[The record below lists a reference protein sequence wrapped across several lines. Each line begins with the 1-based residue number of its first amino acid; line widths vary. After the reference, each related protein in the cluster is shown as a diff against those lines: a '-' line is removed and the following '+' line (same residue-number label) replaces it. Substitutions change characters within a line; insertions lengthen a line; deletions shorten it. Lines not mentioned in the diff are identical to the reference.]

1 MAVTKE
7 TYSAVAP
14 WLASDAAQLLED
26 AFIDAGLMT
35 SWYDSFLSGS
45 VENRILQ
52 VVYDG
57 TKTYGTC
64 YYWFVISTSTIGV
77 SVASGWDD
85 TAHVPTGTQ
94 YSDYFSTETN
104 TTARHYS
111 LAGTL
116 SNSTE
121 INIVRYTSADNSDY
135 SWFVIRNGATPYT
148 LMITPGSAPLVP
160 WLDLDEVFFHH
171 VLNTLLEVTASSS
184 STAVARAHFR
194 DIYTLRR
201 SYAQSQGLRS
211 ATSAG
216 NGYYYSRQLFGYSSV
231 GASTSTSPSTDTVE
245 NVISVPYRLQRSG
258 LPFAS
263 DYTPVLFGCSYSF
276 YVNEPLPQDFGV
288 YFPYTSTSFSFGD
301 SIVITAGV
309 EEWEVL
315 SFANNSSADAANPL
329 FLARLV

>member
-1 MAVTKE
+1 MPVTKE
-7 TYSAVAP
+7 TYSAAAP
-14 WLASDAAQLLED
+14 WLASNAAQLLEN
-26 AFIDAGLMT
+26 AFIDAGLMV

-77 SVASGWDD
+77 SVATGWNA
-85 TAHVPTGTQ
+85 TTHVPTGTQ
-94 YSDYFSTETN
+94 YNDYVNTETN
-104 TTARHYS
+104 TTARHFS

-121 INIVRYTSADNSDY
+121 INVVRYTSADNSDY
-135 SWFVIRNGATPYT
+135 SWFVIRNGATPFPF
-148 LMITPGSAPLVP
+148 MITPGSAPLVP
-160 WLDLDEVFFHH
+160 WLDLDQVFFHH
-171 VLNTLLEVTASSS
+171 VVVS
-184 STAVARAHFR
+184 STAVDSSASTSNAKARFSDLYR
-194 DIYTLRR
+194 LRR
-201 SYAQSQGLRS
+201 SYANSQGLRDS
-211 ATSAG
+211 T
-216 NGYYYSRQLFGYSSV
+216 NSSV
-231 GASTSTSPSTDTVE
+231 YVQSRRLMGYKSIAAVGNAGDDGENTVA
-245 NVISVPYRLQRSG
+245 VPYRLQRTG

-263 DYTPVLFGCSYSF
+263 NYTPVLFGCSYSF
-276 YVNEPLPQDFGV
+276 YVNEPLPDDFAV

-301 SIVITAGV
+301 GIVITTGV

-315 SFANNSSADAANPL
+315 NFANNSSADSANPL

>member
-1 MAVTKE
+1 MPATKE
-7 TYSAVAP
+7 TYSAAAP
-14 WLASDAAQLLED
+14 WLASTAAQLLED

-77 SVASGWDD
+77 SVATGWDA
-85 TAHVPTGTQ
+85 TTHVPTGTQ

-104 TTARHYS
+104 TTARHFS

-121 INIVRYTSADNSDY
+121 INVVRYTSTDNPDY
-135 SWFVIRNGATPYT
+135 SWFVIRNGATPYPF
-148 LMITPGSAPLVP
+148 MITPDSATLVP
-160 WLDLDEVFFHH
+160 WLDLNQVFFHH
-171 VLNTLLEVTASSS
+171 AVNMLMEASAAGNTSVGR
-184 STAVARAHFR
+184 VHFQ
-194 DIYTLRR
+194 DIYRLRR
-201 SYAQSQGLRS
+201 SYAQGQGLRS
-211 ATSAG
+211 EISATD
-216 NGYYYSRQLFGYSSV
+216 GYIDSRRLFGYSSV
-231 GASTSTSPSTDTVE
+231 GASTSSTPSSDTLT
-245 NVISVPYRLQRSG
+245 NTISVPYRLQRSG

-263 DYTPVLFGCSYSF
+263 DYTPVLYGCSYSF
-276 YVNEPLPQDFGV
+276 YVNEPLPEDFGV
-288 YFPYTSTSFSFGD
+288 YFPYTSTGFSFGD
-301 SIVITAGV
+301 SIVVTAGV

-315 SFANNSSADAANPL
+315 NFANNSSADAANPL

>member
-7 TYSAVAP
+7 TYSVAAP
-14 WLASDAAQLLED
+14 WLASAAAQLLED
-26 AFIDAGLMT
+26 AFIDAGLMV

-52 VVYDG
+52 VVYDS

-77 SVASGWDD
+77 SVATGWNA
-85 TAHVPTGTQ
+85 TTHVPTGTQ
-94 YSDYFSTETN
+94 YADFYSTTTN
-104 TTARHYS
+104 TTANHSS

-121 INIVRYTSADNSDY
+121 INVVRYTSTDNPDY
-135 SWFVIRNGATPYT
+135 SWFVIRNGATPFPF
-148 LMITPGSAPLVP
+148 MITPDSAPLVP
-160 WLDLDEVFFHH
+160 WLDLNEVFFHH
-171 VLNTLLEVTASSS
+171 AVNTLMEANATGDSS
-184 STAVARAHFR
+184 VGRVHFQ
-194 DIYTLRR
+194 DIYRLRR
-201 SYAQSQGLRS
+201 SYAQSQGLRNVT
-211 ATSAG
+211 TSSF
-216 NGYYYSRQLFGYSSV
+216 YRESRRLFGYTSIGSRS
-231 GASTSTSPSTDTVE
+231 GTNDSTTDSFT
-245 NVISVPYRLQRSG
+245 NAISAPYRLQRSG

-263 DYTPVLFGCSYSF
+263 NYTPVLFGCSYSF
-276 YVNEPLPQDFGV
+276 YVNEPLPDDFAV

-315 SFANNSSADAANPL
+315 NFANNSSADAANPL

>member
-1 MAVTKE
+1 MPVTKE
-7 TYSAVAP
+7 TYSAAAP
-14 WLASDAAQLLED
+14 WLASAAAQLLED
-26 AFIDAGLMT
+26 AFIDAGLMV

-77 SVASGWDD
+77 SVATGWNA
-85 TAHVPTGTQ
+85 TTHVPTGTQ
-94 YSDYFSTETN
+94 YTDFYSTATN
-104 TTARHYS
+104 TTANHFS

-121 INIVRYTSADNSDY
+121 INVVRYTSTDNPDY
-135 SWFVIRNGATPYT
+135 SWFVIRNGATPYPF
-148 LMITPGSAPLVP
+148 MITPDSATLVP
-160 WLDLDEVFFHH
+160 WLDLNQVFFHH
-171 VLNTLLEVTASSS
+171 
-184 STAVARAHFR
+184 AVNMLMEANATSATSVGRVHFQ
-194 DIYTLRR
+194 DIYRLRR
-201 SYAQSQGLRS
+201 SYAQGQGLRNVTTS
-211 ATSAG
+211 ISPYATS
-216 NGYYYSRQLFGYSSV
+216 RRLVGYSSV
-231 GASTSTSPSTDTVE
+231 GSSASSNDPSSDASN
-245 NVISVPYRLQRSG
+245 NVISVPYRLQRTN

-263 DYTPVLFGCSYSF
+263 NYTPVLFGCSYSF
-276 YVNEPLPQDFGV
+276 YVNEPLPEDFAV

-315 SFANNSSADAANPL
+315 NFANNSSADAANPL

>member
-7 TYSAVAP
+7 AYSAAAP
-14 WLASDAAQLLED
+14 WLASNAAQLLED

-35 SWYDSFLSGS
+35 SWYDSFLSDS

-77 SVASGWDD
+77 SVATGWNA
-85 TAHVPTGTQ
+85 TTHVPTGTQ
-94 YSDYFSTETN
+94 YNDYFSTATN
-104 TTARHYS
+104 TMANHFS

-121 INIVRYTSADNSDY
+121 INVVRYTSADNPDY
-135 SWFVIRNGATPYT
+135 SWFVIRNGATPFPF
-148 LMITPGSAPLVP
+148 MITPDSAPLVP
-160 WLDLDEVFFHH
+160 WLDLNQVFFHH
-171 VLNTLLEVTASSS
+171 VVDMLIEANATSDAS
-184 STAVARAHFR
+184 VGRVHFR
-194 DIYTLRR
+194 DIYRLRR
-201 SYAQSQGLRS
+201 SYAQSQGLRGV
-211 ATSAG
+211 TSFSS
-216 NGYYYSRQLFGYSSV
+216 YVTRRKLFGYSSV
-231 GASTSTSPSTDTVE
+231 GAPSSSSTSSSDTNE
-245 NVISVPYRLQRSG
+245 NVISVPYRLQRTN

-263 DYTPVLFGCSYSF
+263 NYTPVLFGCSYSF
-276 YVNEPLPQDFGV
+276 YVNEPLPEDFGV
-288 YFPYTSTSFSFGD
+288 YFPYTNTSFSFGD
-301 SIVITAGV
+301 SIVVTAGV

-315 SFANNSSADAANPL
+315 NFANNSSADAANPL

>member
-1 MAVTKE
+1 MPATKE
-7 TYSAVAP
+7 TYSAAAP
-14 WLASDAAQLLED
+14 WLASTAAQLLED

-77 SVASGWDD
+77 SVATGWNA
-85 TAHVPTGTQ
+85 TTHVPTGTQ

-104 TTARHYS
+104 TTARHS
-111 LAGTL
+111 PLAGTL
-116 SNSTE
+116 SSSTE
-121 INIVRYTSADNSDY
+121 INVVRYTSTDNPDY
-135 SWFVIRNGATPYT
+135 SWFVIRNGATPFPF
-148 LMITPGSAPLVP
+148 MITPDSAPLVP
-160 WLDLDEVFFHH
+160 WLDLNQVFFHH
-171 VLNTLLEVTASSS
+171 VVNMLMEVT
-184 STAVARAHFR
+184 STTGNTSVGRAHFQ
-194 DIYTLRR
+194 DIYRLRR

-211 ATSAG
+211 EISATD
-216 NGYYYSRQLFGYSSV
+216 GYTDSRRLFGYSSV
-231 GASTSTSPSTDTVE
+231 GASTSTSPSSDIFA

-263 DYTPVLFGCSYSF
+263 NYTPVLFGCSYSF
-276 YVNEPLPQDFGV
+276 YVNEPLPDDFAV
-288 YFPYTSTSFSFGD
+288 YFPYTNTSFSFGD

-315 SFANNSSADAANPL
+315 NFANNSSADAASPL

>member
-35 SWYDSFLSGS
+35 AWHDSFLSDS
-45 VENRILQ
+45 VENRILE

-64 YYWFVISTSTIGV
+64 YYWFVISTSAIGV
-77 SVASGWDD
+77 SVATGWDD

-94 YSDYFSTETN
+94 YSDYFSTATN
-104 TTARHYS
+104 TTANHYS

-135 SWFVIRNGATPYT
+135 SWFVIRNGATPYPF
-148 LMITPGSAPLVP
+148 MITPGSAPLVP
-160 WLDLDEVFFHH
+160 WLNLDEVFFHH
-171 VLNTLLEVTASSS
+171 VVNTLMDASTGDTSIGR
-184 STAVARAHFR
+184 VHFR
-194 DIYTLRR
+194 DIYRLRR
-201 SYAQSQGLRS
+201 SYAQSQGIRNR
-211 ATSAG
+211 TSSS
-216 NGYYYSRQLFGYSSV
+216 NYYMSKRLFGYSSV
-231 GASTSTSPSTDTVE
+231 GAPSSSFSSSSEASD

-263 DYTPVLFGCSYSF
+263 DYTPVLYGCSYSF
-276 YVNEPLPQDFGV
+276 YVNEPLPADFAV

-315 SFANNSSADAANPL
+315 NFANNSSADAANPL

>member
-7 TYSAVAP
+7 TYSVAAP
-14 WLASDAAQLLED
+14 WLASAAAQLLED
-26 AFIDAGLMT
+26 AFIDAGLMV

-77 SVASGWDD
+77 SVATGWDA
-85 TAHVPTGTQ
+85 TTHVPTGTQ
-94 YSDYFSTETN
+94 YNDYLSTDTN
-104 TTARHYS
+104 TTARHFS

-121 INIVRYTSADNSDY
+121 INVVRYTSTDNTDY
-135 SWFVIRNGATPYT
+135 SWFVIRNGATPFPF
-148 LMITPGSAPLVP
+148 MITPDSAPLVP
-160 WLDLDEVFFHH
+160 WLDLNQVFFHH
-171 VLNTLLEVTASSS
+171 VIVS
-184 STAVARAHFR
+184 AVAVDAATGASNARARFSDLYR
-194 DIYTLRR
+194 LRR
-201 SYAQSQGLRS
+201 SYANSQGLRDS
-211 ATSAG
+211 TITSVYIQSRRLMGYKSIAAVG
-216 NGYYYSRQLFGYSSV
+216 NYGDDGEN
-231 GASTSTSPSTDTVE
+231 TVA
-245 NVISVPYRLQRSG
+245 VPYRLQRSG

-263 DYTPVLFGCSYSF
+263 NYTPVLFGCSYSF
-276 YVNEPLPQDFGV
+276 YVNEPLPDDFAV

-301 SIVITAGV
+301 SIVVTAGV

-315 SFANNSSADAANPL
+315 NFANNSSADAANPL

>member
-1 MAVTKE
+1 MPATKE
-7 TYSAVAP
+7 TYSAAAP
-14 WLASDAAQLLED
+14 WLASSAAQLLED
-26 AFIDAGLMT
+26 AFIHAGLMT
-35 SWYDSFLSGS
+35 SWYDSFLSDS

-57 TKTYGTC
+57 TKAYGTC
-64 YYWFVISTSTIGV
+64 YYWFVISTSTIGI
-77 SVASGWDD
+77 SVASGWDA

-94 YSDYFSTETN
+94 YSDYFSTATN
-104 TTARHYS
+104 TTANHYS

-135 SWFVIRNGATPYT
+135 SWFVIRNGATPYPF
-148 LMITPGSAPLVP
+148 MITPGSATLVP
-160 WLDLDEVFFHH
+160 WLDLDQVFFHH
-171 VLNTLLEVTASSS
+171 VVNTLVEASDTTDG
-184 STAVARAHFR
+184 STGRVHFQ
-194 DIYTLRR
+194 DIYRLRR
-201 SYAQSQGLRS
+201 SYAQSQGTRNV
-211 ATSAG
+211 TSSSS
-216 NGYYYSRQLFGYSSV
+216 YEQIRKLFGYSSV
-231 GASTSTSPSTDTVE
+231 GAPASSSAASDTS

-276 YVNEPLPQDFGV
+276 YVNEPLPADFAV
-288 YFPYTSTSFSFGD
+288 YFPYTSASFSFGD

-315 SFANNSSADAANPL
+315 NFANNSSADAANPL

>member
-7 TYSAVAP
+7 TYSVAAP
-14 WLASDAAQLLED
+14 WLASAAAELLEN
-26 AFIDAGLMT
+26 AFIDAGLMV

-77 SVASGWDD
+77 SVATGWNA
-85 TAHVPTGTQ
+85 TTHVPTGTQ
-94 YSDYFSTETN
+94 YNDYFSTETN
-104 TTARHYS
+104 TTARHFS

-121 INIVRYTSADNSDY
+121 INVVRYTSTDNPDY
-135 SWFVIRNGATPYT
+135 SWFVIRNGATPFPF
-148 LMITPGSAPLVP
+148 MITPGSVPLVP
-160 WLDLDEVFFHH
+160 WLDLNQVFFHH
-171 VLNTLLEVTASSS
+171 VVVSVVIVAAPTGSSNAS
-184 STAVARAHFR
+184 ARFSDLYR
-194 DIYTLRR
+194 LRQ
-201 SYAQSQGLRS
+201 SYANSQGLRDS
-211 ATSAG
+211 TTPSVYTQSRRLM
-216 NGYYYSRQLFGYSSV
+216 GYKSIAAVTNSSDD
-231 GASTSTSPSTDTVE
+231 GENTVA
-245 NVISVPYRLQRSG
+245 VPYRLQRSG

-263 DYTPVLFGCSYSF
+263 NYTPVLFGCSYSF
-276 YVNEPLPQDFGV
+276 YVNEPLPDDFAV

-315 SFANNSSADAANPL
+315 NFANNSSADAANPL
-329 FLARLV
+329 FLARLI

>member
-7 TYSAVAP
+7 TYSVAAP
-14 WLASDAAQLLED
+14 WLASAAAQLLQN
-26 AFIDAGLMT
+26 AFIDAGLMV

-64 YYWFVISTSTIGV
+64 YYWFVISTGAIGV
-77 SVASGWDD
+77 SVATGWNA
-85 TAHVPTGTQ
+85 TTHVPTGTQ
-94 YSDYFSTETN
+94 YADFYSTATN
-104 TTARHYS
+104 TTANHFS

-121 INIVRYTSADNSDY
+121 INVVRYTSADNPDY
-135 SWFVIRNGATPYT
+135 SWFVIRNGATPFPF
-148 LMITPGSAPLVP
+148 MITPDSAPLVP
-160 WLDLDEVFFHH
+160 WLDLSQVFFHH
-171 VLNTLLEVTASSS
+171 VVNMLMETSATGDSS
-184 STAVARAHFR
+184 VGRVHFR
-194 DIYTLRR
+194 DIYRLRR
-201 SYAQSQGLRS
+201 SYAQSQGARS
-211 ATSAG
+211 RTDTPV
-216 NGYYYSRQLFGYSSV
+216 YSISKRLFGYSSV
-231 GASTSTSPSTDTVE
+231 GATASSFDSSVDISN

-263 DYTPVLFGCSYSF
+263 NYTPVLFGCSYSF
-276 YVNEPLPQDFGV
+276 YVNEPLPEDFAV

-315 SFANNSSADAANPL
+315 NFANNSSADAANPL
-329 FLARLV
+329 FLARIV